1 MLKMPVDENKIESR
15 LRSLSESIALMHI
28 DFAGFFEE
36 YSLKESIDSIM
47 LNYESGSY
55 TSAIKSCSEQ
65 SFLIKNNKL
74 IDLYKA
80 EYGKSYFSNLII
92 ESKIV
97 FELNVVISYIAHNL
111 QKKGYSESHISTLYY
126 YFYLL
131 LKLISPKNCEYRDE
145 DGFSEILES
154 INIFLIKSC
163 ESIVDDLDEKFVS
176 DYNKKFNKLFFSV
189 TNIDKITIVKKIFEY
204 LKIFI
209 VKIKNIE
216 NLKNNKKSTKAKSK
230 FKRIKVSDPSPQEAI
245 SICVPEGSY
254 DSIEDEISEDDTQ
267 TILNVKADSVAGRV
281 SGYVQSD
288 KKIAEIIIRRNYPTV
303 SNPSFLEQI
312 LLRKVFQVLID
323 KFQAQPDSQESAIA
337 AMFLMSLFTG
347 VSATHFLNIEL
358 LLEDQR
364 ISKAKDADGYLF
376 RYYVGLDNTEKSKN
390 RTLINQLC
398 LTTAQN
404 WDIHVPA
411 SWVDTILNHQNLLI
425 VDLNLKIKDWFSRYC
440 LGVINIGSIAQQLHF
455 HMARIDPKG
464 LLKEFIKNKKIHHE
478 PELAY
483 AVFNAIE
490 MNKYY
495 QKYLE
500 NVTDVQFQSSD
511 DSSSDKAIDYPVI
524 WERNERKIGS
534 RKLWNT
540 KDARNFIHRLKS
552 DLESTLNNEKKSLYE
567 KVNSYAI
574 WMWTICLLTLGIR
587 PNSGA
592 PGPLKYYDATN
603 GFYYVHDKKS
613 ESRPFG
619 RYIPITS
626 FLKEEISKYQNF
638 LMEQGL
644 ANKVEK
650 DTDLSLI
657 YIMDKRKKLQEIT
670 ADFVQCNL
678 ESMNFYLYKNWARHF
693 LINSVKLP
701 IDIQKTLYAHDSL
714 DLGFSYGSSLSFY
727 AYKTKIL
734 NAVDG
739 MLIELGLV
747 IKV

>member
-1 MLKMPVDENKIESR
+1 MN
-15 LRSLSESIALMHI
+15 
-28 DFAGFFEE
+28 
-36 YSLKESIDSIM
+36 
-47 LNYESGSY
+47 
-55 TSAIKSCSEQ
+55 
-65 SFLIKNNKL
+65 
-74 IDLYKA
+74 
-80 EYGKSYFSNLII
+80 
-92 ESKIV
+92 
-97 FELNVVISYIAHNL
+97 
-111 QKKGYSESHISTLYY
+111 
-126 YFYLL
+126 
-131 LKLISPKNCEYRDE
+131 
-145 DGFSEILES
+145 
-154 INIFLIKSC
+154 
-163 ESIVDDLDEKFVS
+163 
-176 DYNKKFNKLFFSV
+176 
-189 TNIDKITIVKKIFEY
+189 
-204 LKIFI
+204 
-209 VKIKNIE
+209 
-216 NLKNNKKSTKAKSK
+216 
-230 FKRIKVSDPSPQEAI
+230 
-245 SICVPEGSY
+245 
-254 DSIEDEISEDDTQ
+254 SIEDEISEDDTQ

-347 VSATHFLNIEL
+347 VSATHFLNIDL

-657 YIMDKRKKLQEIT
+657 YIMDKGKNCRKSRQIS
-670 ADFVQCNL
+670 VQCNL
-678 ESMNFYLYKNWARHF
+678 ESMNFYLYKNSARHF